1 HAKVLAEAQIAKTL
15 FQPGP
20 CKLVG
25 REFAKWR
32 GAREHRGHAKLKL
45 SDNISEGYRLPN
57 MSVDFLRQ
65 TLMQQAAEM
74 EFPVR
79 RAWMALQC
87 HMMPRMLRTCA
98 SLSDGCSHA
107 ATFLIALTASAVNK
121 MELTGVIPR

>member
-1 HAKVLAEAQIAKTL
+1 
-15 FQPGP
+15 
-20 CKLVG
+20 
-25 REFAKWR
+25 
-32 GAREHRGHAKLKL
+32 
-45 SDNISEGYRLPN
+45 
-57 MSVDFLRQ
+57 
-65 TLMQQAAEM
+65 MQQAAEM

-121 MELTGVIPR
+121 MELTGVIPRGLADNISTQWVGRDLGKMT